1 MNKISYMKR
10 YFLLLSVIAI
20 FFSSCKKS
28 GITTAEQASID
39 DETIQ
44 SYITANGLTG
54 FTRDATGLYYKVVT
68 PGTGAYPVEATST
81 VAVSYIGK
89 LTDGTVF
96 DQQSSIA
103 LALTGVI
110 KGWQVG
116 IPYINT
122 GGTIMLIIPSG
133 MAYGK
138 NGSGA
143 VPANSVLIFTIT
155 LQGFHN

>member
-1 MNKISYMKR
+1 MNKILYMKR
-10 YFLLLSVIAI
+10 YFLLLSILA
-20 FFSSCKKS
+20 FSFSSCKKS
-28 GITTAEQASID
+28 GITAAQQASID

-44 SYITANGLTG
+44 SYLTANALTG
-54 FTRDATGLYYKVVT
+54 FTRDASGLYYKVVT

-96 DQQSSIA
+96 DQQASIA

-110 KGWQVG
+110 KGWQIG

-122 GGTIMLIIPSG
+122 GGTIILIIPSG
-133 MAYGK
+133 LGYGK
-138 NGSGA
+138 TGSGA
-143 VPANSVLIFTIT
+143 VPANAILIFNIT